1 MRKLVMFLGLVFS
14 LNLNAQMDLTEHV
27 NIHLEQVND
36 GAKFILE
43 IVVFEKDEDIMR
55 GFSIADPDDGWLFSE
70 TFQFNYAPHASQLET
85 LEKYNMTRFVNTPID
100 GGFGVTYYNVN
111 RKYATIKYEAVTEGE
126 EDYLIIKAMEVETGK
141 YNNYKYK
148 VTNFIDLLRLDN
160 GQKF

>member
-1 MRKLVMFLGLVFS
+1 MFLGLVFS
-14 LNLNAQMDLTEHV
+14 LNLNAQMDLVEHV

-43 IVVFEKDEDIMR
+43 IVVFENEDDTMR
-55 GFSIADPDDGWLFSE
+55 GFSIADPDGWIYSE

-100 GGFGVTYYNVN
+100 GKFGVTYYNVR
-111 RKYATIKYEAVTEGE
+111 RKYAATQYKTEKVGDL
-126 EDYLIIKAMEVETGK
+126 DYLIIRAMIVETGE
-141 YNNYKYK
+141 YMDYKYL
-148 VTNFIDLLRLDN
+148 VTNFIDLLRLDD